1 MTIVSHD
8 TTIFNLPGDG
18 QMLRLRLKPK
28 PPFSP
33 VHTKKERFKTVRFQ
47 KTPLLKPLSKFP
59 VCIKVF
65 GRLSMDDRR
74 KYIKKYAFSNKN
86 AVV

>member
-1 MTIVSHD
+1 
-8 TTIFNLPGDG
+8 
-18 QMLRLRLKPK
+18 MLRLRLKPK

-33 VHTKKERFKTVRFQ
+33 VHTIKERFKTVRFQ

-65 GRLSMDDRR
+65 GRMDDRR
-74 KYIKKYAFSNKN
+74 KHIKKYAFSNKN
-86 AVV
+86 AVVWHGPKFTMVCLII

>member
-18 QMLRLRLKPK
+18 QMLR
-28 PPFSP
+28 F
-33 VHTKKERFKTVRFQ
+33 VHTKKERFKTMRFQ

-74 KYIKKYAFSNKN
+74 KHIKKYAFSNKN

>member
-1 MTIVSHD
+1 
-8 TTIFNLPGDG
+8 
-18 QMLRLRLKPK
+18 MLRLRLKPK

-74 KYIKKYAFSNKN
+74 KHIKKYAFSNKN
-86 AVV
+86 AVVWHGPKFTMVCLII